1 MSATSYGQGEE
12 NQITGYINIRRDITE
27 RKRSEM
33 ALHRSQER
41 LQVLTTRLMEAQ
53 EAENKYLA
61 RELHDDFSQRLA
73 VLGMEIAALAQRTT
87 GSSEELG
94 GRLLAITAQ
103 IGTLSKEIHRIC
115 SRLHPAIL
123 DDL

>member
-41 LQVLTTRLMEAQ
+41 LQVLTTRLIEAQ
-53 EAENKYLA
+53 EAQNKYLA
-61 RELHDDFSQRLA
+61 RELHDDFSQQLA
-73 VLGMEIAALAQRTT
+73 VLGMEIAVIAQRTRDHQ
-87 GSSEELG
+87 GSSAADSW
-94 GRLLAITAQ
+94 RL
-103 IGTLSKEIHRIC
+103 
-115 SRLHPAIL
+115 SRKSVLWRRTSI
-123 DDL
+123 